1 MAGMGALTFGGLR
14 TVSPHSRM
22 TTMTSLSPEA
32 FQQRYG
38 DTLPIAVIGAGCR
51 MPRAADI
58 FAFWHRLA
66 DGEDLIAR
74 FDARQLADAGVDPAL
89 LSRPDYVPAAAVIE
103 HADRFDWSFFG
114 YSRQEA
120 ETIDPQ
126 QRIFL
131 MCAWEAL
138 EMAGYPPAA
147 LEASCPGARIGVLGA
162 CKMSSYPAAR
172 LDNTQEIASPRTF
185 GRLLGNDKDYL
196 ATRVSYKLGLT
207 GPSMTVQTAC
217 SSSLVAIHL
226 ACEQLASRECDM
238 VLAGGVGIGF
248 PQENGYFHR
257 EGMIFSPDGLCRPF
271 DAGAS
276 GTAIGNGAAVVLLKP
291 LDRAIEDGDPI
302 LAVIRGSSVNNDGRG
317 KAGYTAPSPEGQA
330 RVIADALALSEVD
343 PASIHL
349 MEAHGTATPLG
360 DPIEVEALRRAWQA
374 HTAQTQYCALGS
386 VKSNLGH
393 LDTAAGVAS
402 FLKAALAL
410 HYGQIPP
417 SLHFETPNPALDLAS
432 SPFFVPQTL
441 LPWPATPTPRRAAVS
456 SFAIGGTNCHAIL
469 EQAPHIGHDRAAE
482 AGVLRL
488 LVLSARSETAL
499 RELARRHAWRIDDL
513 GSRIALSD
521 YCATSVHHRSL
532 FDWRLVLVA
541 ADAESFV
548 AQLHA
553 FAEQAGGPA
562 QAVPAPAGSAV
573 RAWMAGAGDDALLAF
588 ALEQVVQPRPD
599 WGRHCPP
606 PFTRALL
613 PTCPFEGERC
623 WFEAPKPL
631 AARAHEDT
639 PAHWPAAVQAG
650 RQAVEALGRHLDL
663 SGLPREAEGVDAL
676 HAIYVGQALA
686 RLGVFADAGA
696 WLDVN
701 ACLARGGVP
710 ERHRDL
716 FSRLLRDL
724 ASSDALDVR
733 LIDARPHYRNLRPRP
748 MQDVQPWLE
757 AMRAL
762 GYGQLAPLVER
773 TGPCLADMLT
783 GKIDPVSVVFPGA
796 ATDDVEHMYQEQ
808 PNSVYLNRIAA
819 ATAAALA
826 ARRTLRVLEVG
837 GGTGGTTRDVLA
849 QLPPGAC
856 ERYTFTDVGPL
867 FLQRAR
873 VKFAD
878 APFMHFQT
886 FDMNAPAVSQG
897 LDPAGYDLIVAANV
911 LHNAADLRRMLANLG
926 TVLAPGGVLLMR
938 EITEPKKLFD
948 FVFGPLVP
956 PIDDTAARHGELFAS
971 EAVWR
976 AALADAGFV
985 RTDAFPDRA
994 SPAIALG
1001 EQILIAQ
1008 WPTERPVVSAMPAQ
1022 APQEAAALSGGV
1034 RQIDLTVDDPAPGQL
1049 IARILAALPEP
1060 GRLRLDNLQWRLDPA
1075 GAPLPLRL
1083 SVVVADDLLHVGI
1096 HGTPHGVQPLLRASL
1111 ARPRAL
1117 PARQHAMHGTTLGI
1131 GGAAQGSTLLDT
1143 ALSALQTPDGVPH
1156 TLRNLKSLHWP
1167 AATGPVR
1174 DARMLRQGERA
1185 TVCDAGG
1192 TVLLTV
1198 EGWRDAPPLPAP
1210 WHAGDAAGTLYRW
1223 RWTPVAAPVGST
1235 AIQRVMWIGQSSIA
1249 ERQQL
1254 TEAFGCLGIACT
1266 FRNPA
1271 DLLHGEASLPD
1282 WLAAADR
1289 VDAICYAPL
1298 YRAEACADDILG
1310 EQVAALRPLTRL
1322 VAALG
1327 AIADPPRLAVLAPH
1341 AFAVEDGDAAAGW
1354 QAAGA
1359 SGLLAIAQQEYPALH
1374 TLLLDMGSSAPAAF
1388 VPVLTAWLASTAAPV
1403 GALRGARH
1411 YVQQLIPAA
1420 PAPHVAPLPSGRHV
1434 LIGGLCELGLA
1445 LADWLAAQGA
1455 RELAI
1460 LSRKPPTAAQAERLA
1475 ALQAQGVD
1483 IHLDSR
1489 AEATEPQAFDAAL
1502 MRLRSGTPV
1511 GCVFH
1516 LAGIVRDAPLAG
1528 ADWQDWHAT
1537 LATKLVPAL
1546 TLHAWEAR
1554 LRPAMTVYFSSAASA
1569 CGPAGQGS
1577 HASANA
1583 ALEGL
1588 AQYRSRLG
1596 LDTVA
1601 LAWGFWG
1608 EIEADRRRELAGRLA
1623 ARGMAGL
1630 ATAHG
1635 MALMARAMAGSEPFY
1650 LPARIDWSRF
1660 ASVATR
1666 AQAER
1671 FGPCWPAS
1679 GETAC
1684 ADPAASA
1691 GTEATAKPTA
1701 APADSL
1707 FRTVR
1712 ARVAEVLGR
1721 DAEAIPAEANLIQLG
1736 LDSLLFLDLSERLGK
1751 QFGVSISAETA
1762 FKANTLNAFVDALAV
1777 QLGLDDPGTEARGRN
1792 TLPADAPPAAL
1803 AAKLLQGSGAADIA
1817 EVRQYL
1823 RTRIAALLN
1832 CAPDTVTDP
1841 ANLIQLGLDSLLFL
1855 ELSETIARELDVRIS
1870 AETAF
1875 QSGTFEALA
1884 NGLAQALGGR
1894 HGGAGTPDAGASGLR
1909 MALMELERSQGGW
1922 RAGNGDMLPRPDA
1935 PGALLPLP
1943 GLRGLR
1949 RRLRESDVPQQLYV
1963 EYDKPADFPLD
1974 RFEQAWNRVV
1984 ERHPMLRATVC
1995 PDGSLRILPDTPRTV
2010 IARTDWRGQPV
2021 AQRDA
2026 ALAALRETLS
2036 RQAFDLAQ
2044 WPHFEWR
2051 ASRLDDATLRL
2062 HLRLDTTLVDIESL
2076 RIMLRELFLW
2086 TQDPAR
2092 VLLAPRFSAR
2102 DYYAGEAAL
2111 RSTDAYAQQWRVYAP
2126 RIGQLPPPPNLPLR
2140 PEAGTG
2146 ARRFVIWREALPR
2159 DAWLALRERAEQAGL
2174 SGTAVLLAAYAL
2186 ALAPWSDGRAFTL
2199 RLDYP
2204 DRRPLHAHAMNVML
2218 DASASALVPC
2228 ALDAG
2233 SFVAL
2238 AHACAEA
2245 IAGRLAADLVEPDTL
2260 LSAHRAQHLG
2270 ARHPALLPPVA
2281 MTSLLGV
2288 RSTYSIPETSDPLLG
2303 MPTYEYASQP
2313 GTWLHFQALEEESAL
2328 LYNIDQRADWLPDEL
2343 GETVMMR
2350 LRLVLDAL
2358 AGAPA
2363 AWDAAP
2369 LELVPADADI
2379 AEFAAA
2385 MTRLRDAGG
2394 MLVEGEA
2401 QG

>member
-1 MAGMGALTFGGLR
+1 
-14 TVSPHSRM
+14 
-22 TTMTSLSPEA
+22 MTSLSPEA

-51 MPRAADI
+51 MPRANDI

-74 FDARQLADAGVDPAL
+74 FDARRLADAGVDPAL
-89 LSRPDYVPAAAVIE
+89 LSRPNYVPAAAVIE

-138 EMAGYPPAA
+138 EMAGYPPAG
-147 LEASCPGARIGVLGA
+147 LESGCPGARIGVLGA

-172 LDNTQEIASPRTF
+172 LENAQEIASPRTF

-271 DAGAS
+271 DAGAN

-302 LAVIRGSSVNNDGRG
+302 LAVIRGSSVNNDGRS

-360 DPIEVEALRRAWQA
+360 DPIEVEALRQAWQA

-456 SFAIGGTNCHAIL
+456 AFAIGGTNCHAIL
-469 EQAPHIGHDRAAE
+469 EQAPHIDHDHAAE
-482 AGVLRL
+482 AGVPRL

-513 GSRIALSD
+513 GSQVALSN

-532 FDWRLVLVA
+532 FDWRLALVA
-541 ADAESFV
+541 ADAASFV

-562 QAVPAPAGSAV
+562 QAIPAPAGSAIH
-573 RAWMAGAGDDALLAF
+573 AWIAGAGDTALLAF
-588 ALEQVVQPRPD
+588 AREQAVQPRPD
-599 WGRHCPP
+599 WSLHCPP
-606 PFTRALL
+606 PATRALL

-623 WFEAPKPL
+623 WFEAQPPL
-631 AARAHEDT
+631 AAHMHEDI
-639 PAHWPAAVQAG
+639 PAHWQDAVQAG
-650 RQAVEALGRHLDL
+650 RQATATLGQHLDL
-663 SGLPREAEGVDAL
+663 SSLPREAEGVDAL
-676 HAIYVGQALA
+676 HAIYVGQAFA
-686 RLGVFADAGA
+686 RLGVFADADA
-696 WLDVN
+696 WLDVD

-710 ERHRDL
+710 VRHRDL

-724 ASSDALDVR
+724 APSGALDVR
-733 LIDARPHYRNLRPRP
+733 VIDARPHYRNLRPRT
-748 MQDVQPWLE
+748 MQDAQPWLE
-757 AMRAL
+757 VMRAL
-762 GYGQLAPLVER
+762 GYGQLASLVER
-773 TGPCLADMLT
+773 TGPRLADMLT
-783 GKIDPVSVVFPGA
+783 GEIDPVSVVFPGA

-819 ATAAALA
+819 ATAGALA
-826 ARRTLRVLEVG
+826 ARRTLRILEVG

-873 VKFAD
+873 SKFAD
-878 APFMHFQT
+878 APFMHFQS
-886 FDMNAPAVSQG
+886 FDMNAPAVAQG

-911 LHNAADLRRMLANLG
+911 LHNAADLRGMLANLG

-956 PIDDTAARHGELFAS
+956 SIDDTAARNGELFAC

-985 RTDAFPDRA
+985 RAEAFPDRA

-1008 WPTERPVVSAMPAQ
+1008 WPTEHPAASTVPTVRAQ
-1022 APQEAAALSGGV
+1022 APLAAAALSSGV
-1034 RQIDLTVDDPAPGQL
+1034 WEVEITVDDPAPGRL

-1083 SVVVADDLLHVGI
+1083 SLVVADDLLHVGL
-1096 HGTPHGVQPLLRASL
+1096 HGTPHGIQPLLRALL

-1117 PARQHAMHGTTLGI
+1117 QARQHARHGTTIGI
-1131 GGAAQGSTLLDT
+1131 SDAAQGPTLLDT
-1143 ALSALQTPDGVPH
+1143 ALSALQAPDGSPH
-1156 TLRNLKSLHWP
+1156 TLRNLKSLYWP
-1167 AATGPVR
+1167 APTGPAR

-1185 TVCDAGG
+1185 SVCDAGG
-1192 TVLLTV
+1192 TVLLAI
-1198 EGWRDAPPLPAP
+1198 EGWQDAPPLPAP
-1210 WHAGDAAGTLYRW
+1210 WRGGDAAGMLYRW

-1235 AIQRVMWIGQSSIA
+1235 AIRRVMWFGQNSIA

-1266 FRNPA
+1266 FGNPA
-1271 DLLHGEASLPD
+1271 DLLQGEASPPD
-1282 WLAAADR
+1282 WPPAADR
-1289 VDAICYAPL
+1289 VDAICYATL
-1298 YRAEACADDILG
+1298 YRAETRAADILD
-1310 EQVAALRPLTRL
+1310 EQVAALRPLAML

-1327 AIADPPRLAVLAPH
+1327 ALSDPPRLAVLAPH
-1341 AFAVEDGDAAAGW
+1341 AFAVENSDATAGW

-1374 TLLLDMGSSAPAAF
+1374 TLLLDSGSSAPVAF
-1388 VPVLTAWLASTAAPV
+1388 VPALTAWLASGVAPV

-1411 YVQQLIPAA
+1411 YVQQLVPAS
-1420 PAPHVAPLPSGRHV
+1420 PAPCVAALPPGRHV

-1460 LSRKPPTAAQAERLA
+1460 LSRRPPTTAQAERLA
-1475 ALQAQGVD
+1475 ALQARGVD
-1483 IHLDSR
+1483 VHLDSR

-1502 MRLRSGTPV
+1502 MRLCGGTPV

-1528 ADWQDWHAT
+1528 ADWPDWHAT

-1554 LRPAMTVYFSSAASA
+1554 LQPAMTVYFSSAASA
-1569 CGPAGQGS
+1569 CGPAGQGA

-1588 AQYRSRLG
+1588 AHYRSRLG

-1635 MALMARAMAGSEPFY
+1635 MALMAQAMAGTEPFY

-1660 ASVATR
+1660 ASIATR

-1671 FGPCWPAS
+1671 FGPCWQAPAR
-1679 GETAC
+1679 TAC
-1684 ADPAASA
+1684 TAPVAPDDTEPPAQ
-1691 GTEATAKPTA
+1691 A
-1701 APADSL
+1701 AAEPADAL
-1707 FRTVR
+1707 FSAVR

-1762 FKANTLNAFVDALAV
+1762 FKANTLNAFAKALAA
-1777 QLGLDDPGTEARGRN
+1777 QLGLDDPGTDVRRQD
-1792 TLPADAPPAAL
+1792 TLPADAPPAAVATRL
-1803 AAKLLQGSGAADIA
+1803 RQGAGAADIA
-1817 EVRQYL
+1817 AVRQYL
-1823 RTRIAALLN
+1823 RTCIATLLN
-1832 CAPDTVTDP
+1832 CAPDTVTDQ

-1875 QSGTFEALA
+1875 RSGTFAALA
-1884 NGLAQALGGR
+1884 NGLAQALGVR
-1894 HGGAGTPDAGASGLR
+1894 HGAAAPDAGAPGLR
-1909 MALMELERSQGGW
+1909 MALIELEQSQGGW
-1922 RAGNGDMLPRPDA
+1922 RAGNGDMLPRPGA
-1935 PGALLPLP
+1935 PGAPLPLP
-1943 GLRGLR
+1943 GLPGLR
-1949 RRLRESDVPQQLYV
+1949 RQLRESDVPQQLYV

-1984 ERHPMLRATVC
+1984 ERHPMLRATVS
-1995 PDGSLRILPDTPRTV
+1995 PDGALRILPDTPRTV

-2021 AQRDA
+2021 AERDA

-2086 TQDPAR
+2086 VRDPAR
-2092 VLLAPRFSAR
+2092 ALPAPQFSAR

-2111 RSTDAYAQQWRVYAP
+2111 RSTDAHARQWRAYAP
-2126 RIGQLPPPPNLPLR
+2126 RIGQLPPPPNLPLK
-2140 PEAGTG
+2140 PGAGTG
-2146 ARRFVIWREALPR
+2146 ARRFVIWRDALPR
-2159 DAWLALRERAEQAGL
+2159 DAWLALRARAGQAGL

-2186 ALAPWSDGRAFTL
+2186 ALAPWSDRRAFTL

-2204 DRRPLHAHAMNVML
+2204 DRRPVHAQAMNVML

-2238 AHACAEA
+2238 ARACAEA
-2245 IAGRLAADLVEPDTL
+2245 IEGLLAADLVGPETL

-2270 ARHPALLPPVA
+2270 ARHPALLPPAA

-2288 RSTYSIPETSDPLLG
+2288 RSAYSIPETSDPLLG
-2303 MPTYEYASQP
+2303 MPTHEYASQP
-2313 GTWLHFQALEEESAL
+2313 GTWLHFQVLEEESAL

-2358 AGAPA
+2358 AGSPA
-2363 AWDAAP
+2363 AWHAAP
-2369 LELVPADADI
+2369 LELVPADTDI

-2385 MTRLRDAGG
+2385 MTRLLDVGG
-2394 MLVEGEA
+2394 MAVEGVA

>member
-1 MAGMGALTFGGLR
+1 
-14 TVSPHSRM
+14 
-22 TTMTSLSPEA
+22 MTSLSPEA

-51 MPRAADI
+51 MPRADDI

-74 FDARQLADAGVDPAL
+74 FDARQLADAGIDPAL
-89 LSRPDYVPAAAVIE
+89 LSRPGYVPAAAVIE
-103 HADRFDWSFFG
+103 QADRFEWPFFG

-138 EMAGYPPAA
+138 EMAGYPSAT
-147 LEASCPGARIGVLGA
+147 LEAACPGARIGVLGA

-172 LDNTQEIASPRTF
+172 IENTQEIASPRTF

-226 ACEQLASRECDM
+226 ACEQLASGECDM
-238 VLAGGVGIGF
+238 VLAGGAGIGF
-248 PQENGYFHR
+248 PQESGYFHR

-271 DAGAS
+271 DAHAD

-291 LDRAIEDGDPI
+291 LDRALADGDPI
-302 LAVIRGSSVNNDGRG
+302 LAVIRGSSVNNDGRA

-330 RVIADALALSEVD
+330 RVIADALALAEVD

-360 DPIEVEALRRAWQA
+360 DPIEVEALRRAWGGP
-374 HTAQTQYCALGS
+374 TAQTQYCALGS

-410 HYGQIPP
+410 HHGQIPP

-441 LPWPATPTPRRAAVS
+441 LPWPDTPTPRRAAVS
-456 SFAIGGTNCHAIL
+456 AFAIGGTNCHAIL
-469 EQAPHIGHDRAAE
+469 EQAPHVAHDGAAE
-482 AGVLRL
+482 TGLPRL

-499 RELARRHAWRIDDL
+499 RELARRHAWRLDDL
-513 GSRIALSD
+513 GSQVALSD
-521 YCATSVHHRSL
+521 YCATAAHHRSV

-541 ADAESFV
+541 TDAASFI

-553 FAEQAGGPA
+553 FAEQADGQA
-562 QAVPAPAGSAV
+562 QAVQAPAGCAV
-573 RAWMAGAGDDALLAF
+573 RAWTAGACDDALLAF
-588 ALEQVVQPRPD
+588 AREQAVQPCPD
-599 WGRHCPP
+599 WSRHCPP
-606 PFTRALL
+606 PATRVLL

-623 WFEAPKPL
+623 WFEG
-631 AARAHEDT
+631 HEAQQPPASPASEDA
-639 PAHWPAAVQAG
+639 PAHWQAAVQAG
-650 RQAVEALGRHLDL
+650 RHAAATLGGQLDL
-663 SGLPREAEGVDAL
+663 SGLPREAQGVDAL
-676 HAIYVGQALA
+676 HATYVGQAFA
-686 RLGVFADAGA
+686 QLGVFADPDA
-696 WLDVN
+696 WLDVE

-710 ERHRDL
+710 ARHRDL
-716 FSRLLRDL
+716 LGRLLRDL
-724 ASSDALDVR
+724 ASAGALDAR
-733 LIDARPHYRNLRPRP
+733 RIDGRPHYRNLRPRP
-748 MQDVQPWLE
+748 MQDAQPWLE

-773 TGPCLADMLT
+773 TGPRLADMLT
-783 GKIDPVSVVFPGA
+783 GKRDPVGVVFPGA

-826 ARRTLRVLEVG
+826 ERRALRILEVG

-849 QLPPGAC
+849 HLPPGAC

-873 VKFAD
+873 IKFAD
-878 APFMHFQT
+878 APFMQFQI
-886 FDMNAPAVSQG
+886 FDMNAPAVAQG

-938 EITEPKKLFD
+938 EITAPKKLFD

-956 PIDDTAARHGELFAS
+956 PIDDTAARDGELFAS

-976 AALADAGFV
+976 AALADAGFT
-985 RTDAFPDRA
+985 RAEALPDRA
-994 SPAIALG
+994 SPAGALG
-1001 EQILIAQ
+1001 EQILIAHG
-1008 WPTERPVVSAMPAQ
+1008 PVARHDVST
-1022 APQEAAALSGGV
+1022 APVPVPQTAALSGGV
-1034 RQIDLTVDDPAPGQL
+1034 RQIDLTVEDPAPGQL

-1060 GRLRLDNLQWRLDPA
+1060 GRLRLDDLQWRLDSA

-1083 SVVVADDLLHVGI
+1083 SLLVADDVLHVGI
-1096 HGTPHGVQPLLRASL
+1096 HGTPHGMQPLLRASL

-1117 PARQHAMHGTTLGI
+1117 PARLHAMAGTTLGL
-1131 GGAAQGSTLLDT
+1131 GDDARGPALLDA
-1143 ALSALQTPDGVPH
+1143 ALSAVQAPDGRPH
-1156 TLRNLKSLHWP
+1156 TLRNLKSLYWP
-1167 AATGPVR
+1167 APTGPAR
-1174 DARMLRQGERA
+1174 DARLLRQGERA

-1192 TVLLTV
+1192 TVLLAI
-1198 EGWRDAPPLPAP
+1198 EGWQDAPPLSAP
-1210 WHAGDAAGTLYRW
+1210 WRGGEAAGMLYRW
-1223 RWTPVAAPVGST
+1223 RWTPVSAPACAT
-1235 AIQRVMWIGQSSIA
+1235 AIRRVTWLGQNSIA

-1266 FRNPA
+1266 FGNPA
-1271 DLLHGEASLPD
+1271 DLLRDETRLPD
-1282 WLAAADR
+1282 WLAGADR
-1289 VDAICYAPL
+1289 ADAICYAPL
-1298 YRAEACADDILG
+1298 YHAQAHAETILD
-1310 EQVAALRPLTRL
+1310 EQVEALRPLAML

-1327 AIADPPRLAVLAPH
+1327 ARSDPPRLAVLAPH
-1341 AFAVEDGDAAAGW
+1341 AFAVEDSDTAAGW
-1354 QAAGA
+1354 QAAGM
-1359 SGLLAIAQQEYPALH
+1359 SGLLAIAQQEYPALQ
-1374 TLLLDMGSSAPAAF
+1374 TLLLDSGASAPMAF
-1388 VPVLTAWLASTAAPV
+1388 VPALAAWLACGAVPV
-1403 GALRGARH
+1403 GALRGTRH

-1420 PAPHVAPLPSGRHV
+1420 PAPCLAALPPGRHV

-1445 LADWLAAQGA
+1445 LADWLAARGA

-1460 LSRKPPTAAQAERLA
+1460 LSRKPPTAAQAARLA
-1475 ALQAQGVD
+1475 VLQAQGVD
-1483 IHLDSR
+1483 VRLDSR
-1489 AEATEPQAFDAAL
+1489 ADATEPPAFDAAL
-1502 MRLRSGTPV
+1502 MRLGGSAPV

-1516 LAGIVRDAPLAG
+1516 LAGIVRDAPLAA
-1528 ADWQDWHAT
+1528 ADWRDWQAT

-1546 TLHAWEAR
+1546 ALHAREAH

-1569 CGPAGQGS
+1569 CGPAGQGA

-1588 AQYRSRLG
+1588 AHYRSRLG

-1608 EIEADRRRELAGRLA
+1608 DIDAERRRELAGRLA

-1630 ATAHG
+1630 GTAHG
-1635 MALMARAMAGSEPFY
+1635 MTLMAQAMAGPEPFY
-1650 LPARIDWSRF
+1650 LPARIDWPRF
-1660 ASVATR
+1660 ATMATR

-1671 FGPCWPAS
+1671 FGPCWQAAARTDAAATESPAR
-1679 GETAC
+1679 
-1684 ADPAASA
+1684 
-1691 GTEATAKPTA
+1691 ATAQPV
-1701 APADSL
+1701 DSL
-1707 FRTVR
+1707 FDTVR

-1721 DAEAIPAEANLIQLG
+1721 DAQAIPAEANLIQLG

-1762 FKANTLNAFVDALAV
+1762 FKANTLNAFVQALAA
-1777 QLGLDDPGTEARGRN
+1777 QLGLDDAGTDVRRQD
-1792 TLPADAPPAAL
+1792 TLPAEAPPAAPAAL
-1803 AAKLLQGSGAADIA
+1803 AAGLRQGSGAVDIA
-1817 EVRQYL
+1817 AVRQYL
-1823 RTRIAALLN
+1823 RAGIATLLH
-1832 CAPDTVTDP
+1832 CAPDTVTDQ

-1855 ELSETIARELDVRIS
+1855 ELGETIARELDVRIS
-1870 AETAF
+1870 ADTAF
-1875 QSGTFEALA
+1875 RAGTFEALA
-1884 NGLAQALGGR
+1884 DGLAQALGVR
-1894 HGGAGTPDAGASGLR
+1894 RGGTGTQAPAAGACGLR
-1909 MALMELERSQGGW
+1909 MALTELEQSQGGW
-1922 RAGNGDMLPRPDA
+1922 LAANGDMLPRPDA
-1935 PGALLPLP
+1935 PGTPLPLP

-1949 RRLRESDVPQQLYV
+1949 RQLRESDVPQQLYV
-1963 EYDKPADFPLD
+1963 EYDKPADFPLA

-1984 ERHPMLRATVC
+1984 ERHPMLRATVSA
-1995 PDGSLRILPDTPRTV
+1995 DGLLRILPEAPRTV
-2010 IARTDWRGQPV
+2010 IAHTDWRGQP
-2021 AQRDA
+2021 AAERDA

-2036 RQAFDLAQ
+2036 RQPFDLAQ
-2044 WPHFEWR
+2044 WPHAEWR
-2051 ASRLDDATLRL
+2051 ASRLDEATLRL

-2076 RIMLRELFLW
+2076 RILLRELFLW
-2086 TQDPAR
+2086 VPDPAR
-2092 VLLAPRFSAR
+2092 ALAAPRFSAR

-2111 RSTDAYAQQWRVYAP
+2111 RSTDAHARQWQAYAP
-2126 RIGQLPPPPNLPLR
+2126 RVGQLPPPPNLPLR
-2140 PEAGTG
+2140 QEAGTG
-2146 ARRFVIWREALPR
+2146 ARRFVIWRDALPR
-2159 DAWLALRERAEQAGL
+2159 DAWLALRAHAEQVGL
-2174 SGTAVLLAAYAL
+2174 SGTAALLAAYAL
-2186 ALAPWSDGRAFTL
+2186 ALAPWSDRRAFTL

-2204 DRRPLHAHAMNVML
+2204 DRRPVHAQAMNVML

-2233 SFVAL
+2233 SFIAL
-2238 AHACAEA
+2238 ARACAEA
-2245 IAGRLAADLVEPDTL
+2245 IAGRLAADLVGTETL
-2260 LSAHRAQHLG
+2260 LSAHCAQHLG
-2270 ARHPALLPPVA
+2270 AGHPARLPPVA

-2288 RSTYSIPETSDPLLG
+2288 RSAYSIPETSDPLLG
-2303 MPTYEYASQP
+2303 MPTHEYASQP
-2313 GTWLHFQALEEESAL
+2313 DTWLHFQALEEASAL

-2343 GETVMMR
+2343 GETVMLR

-2358 AGAPA
+2358 AESPA
-2363 AWDAAP
+2363 AWHAAP

-2379 AEFAAA
+2379 AGFAAA
-2385 MTRLRDAGG
+2385 MTRLLDAGG
-2394 MLVEGEA
+2394 MAVEA
-2401 QG
+2401 VVRD